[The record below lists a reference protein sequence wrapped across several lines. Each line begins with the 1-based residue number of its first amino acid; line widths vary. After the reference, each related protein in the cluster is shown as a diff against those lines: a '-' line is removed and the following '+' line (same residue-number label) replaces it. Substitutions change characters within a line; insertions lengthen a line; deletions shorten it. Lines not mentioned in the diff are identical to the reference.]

1 MGGVSKYLLNGH
13 RSTQQDIQKIFMS
26 VQLNINNPNFLIMQ
40 GKITKVLNMKP
51 KEILGMI
58 EEAAGTSMF
67 EDRKDKAEKAMAKK
81 EKKVDEI
88 QSLLKEEIQ
97 PKLERLRQERR
108 IFQEWQQAQ
117 SQVEK
122 LNRLVAAHDW
132 VMLQHEWAKR
142 FHRGTSYV
150 DTASQERALCQRMQS
165 EARSSQKWQGSH
177 EAAQVRDAED

>member
-1 MGGVSKYLLNGH
+1 
-13 RSTQQDIQKIFMS
+13 
-26 VQLNINNPNFLIMQ
+26 
-40 GKITKVLNMKP
+40 MKP

-108 IFQEWQQAQ
+108 VFQEWQQAQ

-132 VMLQHEWAKR
+132 VMLRHEWAKR
-142 FHRGTSYV
+142 
-150 DTASQERALCQRMQS
+150 
-165 EARSSQKWQGSH
+165 
-177 EAAQVRDAED
+177 VR